1 MMAEP
6 VPNVPRRRPTPPSEP
21 PPVAKRRPVQQS
33 PKPRPTPPS
42 EPPPVAKRRPMHPAH
57 PPPAA
62 AAASSEGKGKEA
74 NGKGK
79 QGKGKS
85 KGKGRKGKGKSKAER
100 KASMERAFA
109 DMDKPN
115 GDGRYWRR
123 VVDEGGWTIYVPIK
137 TTTSSGRRMRQ
148 LFIGQL
154 EPHSFPEGGI
164 W

>member
-1 MMAEP
+1 M
-6 VPNVPRRRPTPPSEP
+6 N
-21 PPVAKRRPVQQS
+21 
-33 PKPRPTPPS
+33 
-42 EPPPVAKRRPMHPAH
+42 PAH
-57 PPPAA
+57 PQPAAAAAA
-62 AAASSEGKGKEA
+62 AAASSEGKGKQA

-109 DMDKPN
+109 DMDEPN
-115 GDGRYWRR
+115 GGGRYWRR
-123 VVDEGGWTIYVPIK
+123 CVDERGWTTYKSIK
-137 TTTSSGRRMRQ
+137 RTTGSGRRMRQ

-154 EPHSFPEGGI
+154 EPYSFPEGAI